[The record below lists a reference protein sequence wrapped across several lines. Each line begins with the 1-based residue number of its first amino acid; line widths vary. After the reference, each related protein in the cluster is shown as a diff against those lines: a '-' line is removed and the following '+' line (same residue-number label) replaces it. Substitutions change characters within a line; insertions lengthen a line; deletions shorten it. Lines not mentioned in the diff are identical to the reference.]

1 MKIWRPPSS
10 IGCSNADV
18 SFISTDLRAER
29 AISRLRATCFPVLGL
44 PEFPELACQNL
55 RNPHATFEPRPHA
68 VLILRE
74 IRREL
79 RSDGVAFL
87 KAGENYARDP
97 IKVRPIEIP
106 RH

>member
-1 MKIWRPPSS
+1 MRIWRPPSS
-10 IGCSNADV
+10 IGCSNGGV

-29 AISRLRATCFPVLGL
+29 AISRLRATCFPVTGL
-44 PEFPELACQNL
+44 PEFPKLACQNL
-55 RNPHATFEPRPHA
+55 RNPHATFELRLHA
-68 VLILRE
+68 

-87 KAGENYARDP
+87 EAGENYARDP
-97 IKVRPIEIP
+97 IKVRPIEMP